1 MWSNTTD
8 SAPKL
13 LMIKYLQFLR
23 DALMICFITC
33 TGALLLLLPFLLVH
47 LNQRNSEHRQQTHC
61 KFRVEK
67 EKCFMRLLAAGSLLR
82 SIRSY
87 NPPSCGGIHNCRQ
100 RRWCSVSVQ
109 ATHHLQSD
117 DQGCRCEAGFMGS
130 VFSCSLVFAG
140 LISIVVSTMSFAVFG
155 AISFSMERDNL
166 WKQITFWKGR
176 TDTSNLDLLLPLAFL
191 SRIRN

>member
-1 MWSNTTD
+1 
-8 SAPKL
+8 
-13 LMIKYLQFLR
+13 
-23 DALMICFITC
+23 
-33 TGALLLLLPFLLVH
+33 
-47 LNQRNSEHRQQTHC
+47 
-61 KFRVEK
+61 
-67 EKCFMRLLAAGSLLR
+67 
-82 SIRSY
+82 
-87 NPPSCGGIHNCRQ
+87 
-100 RRWCSVSVQ
+100 
-109 ATHHLQSD
+109 
-117 DQGCRCEAGFMGS
+117 MGS